1 MSKDSLC
8 QLVSLSTIGLVLVGA
23 LVVLALDD
31 EFDSPGKDSNQD
43 TVSKKIEYHV
53 GRKLDFHLLDFSE
66 CYPSLVK
73 SFPEVRGERYII
85 YSDNF
90 DRNQI
95 SFSRTC
101 SSPDL
106 NSSSNPKIFTCEEF
120 DKLCGIKT
128 FKYIPCP
135 EGYYQTYR
143 SSNVLMGT
151 IITTIP
157 PKFES
162 DVNLEDQAC
171 KKINPENGTLDVGKP
186 LEIRNI
192 PETFRLGE

>member
-1 MSKDSLC
+1 MSKDSSCTFC
-8 QLVSLSTIGLVLVGA
+8 QLVSLSTIGLVLVG
-23 LVVLALDD
+23 LSTLAVYGL
-31 EFDSPGKDSNQD
+31 PGKDPDQD
-43 TVSKKIEYHV
+43 PDSKKIEYHAD
-53 GRKLDFHLLDFSE
+53 RKLNFHLLDFSE

-73 SFPEVRGERYII
+73 KFPEVRGERYII

-101 SSPDL
+101 SSPTHT
-106 NSSSNPKIFTCEEF
+106 PKILTCEEF

-143 SSNVLMGT
+143 SSNLLTGT
-151 IITTIP
+151 VITTIP
-157 PKFES
+157 PKFEP
-162 DVNLEDQAC
+162 DLNQKDQVC
-171 KKINPENGTLDVGKP
+171 KKINSPNGTWDIGKP
-186 LEIRNI
+186 LETRNI
-192 PETFRLGE
+192 PETFRLGD